1 MYGEQDAMW
10 WYVRLAVLL
19 CFLAGILYANIM
31 DNERLGAFGIWNG
44 YFLEKFKYTR
54 IQSQELF
61 YYVME
66 LRIPV
71 MLLLLL
77 FLFTSWGTLAGGLFL
92 AWQSFAAGFM
102 FAASVVVYG
111 VKGILLVGTAAFP
124 HYLLYILLYI
134 AYLYIASIWKK
145 KSQAVSGE
153 GRMRLRDYTLGLIVC
168 ICIMIL
174 YITGI
179 FLESYINPYFLKN
192 ILKFF

>member
-1 MYGEQDAMW
+1 MKGEQNTMW

-54 IQSQELF
+54 IQSKELF
-61 YYVME
+61 YYVLE

-71 MLLLLL
+71 MMLLLL

-102 FAASVVVYG
+102 FE
-111 VKGILLVGTAAFP
+111 I
-124 HYLLYILLYI
+124 
-134 AYLYIASIWKK
+134 
-145 KSQAVSGE
+145 
-153 GRMRLRDYTLGLIVC
+153 GRAHV
-168 ICIMIL
+168 
-174 YITGI
+174 
-179 FLESYINPYFLKN
+179 
-192 ILKFF
+192 